1 MRIGAP
7 GATSAAI
14 ADEANVTALAI
25 LAAEAKAAIAAL
37 LFIKRLPYPGLVVNF
52 RLLKAHAKSAC

>member
-1 MRIGAP
+1 MGASANDASSVRIGAP

-25 LAAEAKAAIAAL
+25 LAAEAK
-37 LFIKRLPYPGLVVNF
+37 KPQ
-52 RLLKAHAKSAC
+52 